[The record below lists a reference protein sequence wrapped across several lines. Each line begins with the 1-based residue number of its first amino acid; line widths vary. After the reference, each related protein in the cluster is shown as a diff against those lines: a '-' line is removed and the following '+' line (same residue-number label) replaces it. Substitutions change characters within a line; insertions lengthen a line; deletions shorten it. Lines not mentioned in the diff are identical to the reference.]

1 MACNTS
7 SQICAAEA
15 IGKASVDALYR
26 RVTARRQPEW
36 AQMGRL
42 VPDVVAAGEGCDVQ
56 ASGHGGK
63 NNDHPGHD
71 TRVLEPEESRHN
83 DLDLHSSRALT
94 AQAATRAPLSSTV
107 RARGEE
113 YTDVSR
119 SHCSK
124 SSGQCSL
131 PYLLLTTRGR
141 RKLGLSW
148 RLALLNAP
156 PHSEAKKNGS
166 EKQAN
171 TVTHL

>member
-1 MACNTS
+1 MSCNTS

-113 YTDVSR
+113 YS
-119 SHCSK
+119 
-124 SSGQCSL
+124 
-131 PYLLLTTRGR
+131 TR
-141 RKLGLSW
+141 
-148 RLALLNAP
+148 
-156 PHSEAKKNGS
+156 
-166 EKQAN
+166 
-171 TVTHL
+171 T

>member
-1 MACNTS
+1 
-7 SQICAAEA
+7 
-15 IGKASVDALYR
+15 
-26 RVTARRQPEW
+26 
-36 AQMGRL
+36 MGRL

-113 YTDVSR
+113 YTDVFKDS
-119 SHCSK
+119 SSK
-124 SSGQCSL
+124 KIG
-131 PYLLLTTRGR
+131 
-141 RKLGLSW
+141 KKKKKIGLSW

-171 TVTHL
+171 TATHL